1 MQTHEYRLTGPRVCG
16 SYRICSRKASGDGY
30 GHSIEKRNRMGDRI
44 KVTDQEKLTL
54 LYERFRDVCLV
65 EKEVWKEIFMPREVT
80 QGPVRTNMQDRYD
93 VEIDDLRLKTPWMR
107 ISLAAA
113 RPWLPRF
120 RNIERTFRFIEKSKG
135 FSGPQAL
142 ARHPANIR
150 RQRLRTVM
158 VSGDDLS

>member
-1 MQTHEYRLTGPRVCG
+1 MRE
-16 SYRICSRKASGDGY
+16 
-30 GHSIEKRNRMGDRI
+30 RI

-80 QGPVRTNMQDRYD
+80 QGLSERTYKIAMKWKSMIPRSKIHSMQ
-93 VEIDDLRLKTPWMR
+93 

-120 RNIERTFRFIEKSKG
+120 RNIERTFHFIEKSEDSAGRKH
-135 FSGPQAL
+135 SL
-142 ARHPANIR
+142 DILDDLW
-150 RQRLRTVM
+150 RQRLRAVM